1 MESSIFNKPILDQ
14 MYEFRMEDFEQ
25 EIYKKN
31 DEIREIEGKI
41 CELGDKFLEILKNA
55 LPNEEEYQKALEL
68 MREYELSFGSEMSF
82 WSKQYYKLGMND
94 MYKLRRELKQGIKP
108 FEDDNSTFLD
118 YADADLME
126 YIQDKLDLKSE
137 KYRKFS
143 EMYEEIHQKYPRV
156 IEVFEDSTPI
166 VLTEEE
172 MKAFMKL
179 KEQDTILRDDED
191 RLCFKLGI
199 KEILNL

>member
-1 MESSIFNKPILDQ
+1 MESIFNKPILDQ

-25 EIYKKN
+25 EIYRKN

-41 CELGDKFLEILKNA
+41 CELGDEFLEILKNA
-55 LPNEEEYQKALEL
+55 LPNEEDYQKALEL

-108 FEDDNSTFLD
+108 FEDNATFLD
-118 YADADLME
+118 YTDAELTE
-126 YIQDKLDLKSE
+126 YIQEKLDFKSE
-137 KYRKFS
+137 KYKKFS
-143 EMYEEIHQKYPRV
+143 KMYDEIYNKYPRV
-156 IEVFEDSTPI
+156 IKVFEDSTPI
-166 VLTEEE
+166 VLNEEE
-172 MKAFMKL
+172 MKALMQL
-179 KEQDTILRDDED
+179 KEQDTLLRDDED
-191 RLCFKLGI
+191 KLCFKLGI

>member
-1 MESSIFNKPILDQ
+1 MESIFNKPILDQ

-41 CELGDKFLEILKNA
+41 CELGDKFLEILKKA

-94 MYKLRRELKQGIKP
+94 MYKLRRELKQGIKA
-108 FEDDNSTFLD
+108 FEDNNSTFLD

-143 EMYEEIHQKYPRV
+143 KMYEEIHQKYPRV

-172 MKAFMKL
+172 MKAFMQL
-179 KEQDTILRDDED
+179 REQDTILRDDED
-191 RLCFKLGI
+191 KLCFKLGI